1 MTDISMGSG
10 KLNVGGVLS
19 QALATLQSK
28 LLFFVFAGLLI
39 GVGNLAASYPDAGGL
54 RLAIGV
60 IVALAVS
67 VLGQI
72 VTIRAT
78 AGPLGVNAATEFAPA
93 LQAAGPKF
101 VPVLLTAL
109 LVSIIVGLGSILL
122 IVPGIILGVMLSAS
136 LQACVLEDRAPIE
149 ALKRSRELTRGNRWR
164 VLGLSLILLLI
175 VIGGLLLGAIP
186 TAVAGFVPLIGP
198 LVAII
203 ISSAIS
209 GLISVFMS
217 IAGTHAF
224 LELRRLNATSAAA
237 PLV

>member
-122 IVPGIILGVMLSAS
+122 IVPGIILGVISAS